1 MEFSP
6 AASVVIALLLALWV
20 AAAAWALIA
29 AGARI
34 ESAASARS
42 AARRLA
48 RMIDEAPAVPM
59 LVRADGRIEGPE
71 RLARWLGLDALPAD
85 LGQLA
90 PEGDRGLSPDQ
101 LAALEEAV
109 ARTQATAAP
118 FALTATL
125 PGSDRAL
132 AFRGTLADPQVSPG
146 GAALVWVFD
155 STDTHARLVA
165 AEREAEEARADYAA
179 LSALIETAPVPM
191 WFRRP
196 DGRLRLV
203 NVAYA
208 RAVGCEDAEAAA
220 RGQIEL
226 LEPSGDGTPSEA
238 ARAVFERGEAGDRTV
253 GATIDGRRRALR
265 VTEVPVPGEGVAG
278 VALDVEEAERRARAL
293 RAFQDAQRSMLDRL
307 SVGVAQFDAERK
319 LVFANQPFRRSFA
332 VAPGA
337 VRSGT
342 DFERLL
348 TQAREQG
355 RTPEVRDFPAW
366 RAEHAAWF
374 AAGDALEEDWSLPG
388 GVHLRIVGQP
398 MPDGGLVLVAEDRT
412 REHALSA
419 ARDSLLRTR
428 TATFDSLFEALA
440 VFAPDGKLQLWNR
453 RFAGVWGIEP
463 DLLDGHPSAPEIVEA
478 IAPHLADRRKAEGV
492 GQIIRGATLDR
503 REGAG
508 RVALADGRTL
518 ELAGVPLP
526 DGNGLLTVL
535 DITDSQK
542 VEDNLRQR
550 AAALEAADEV
560 KARFLANM
568 SYEFRTPLTS
578 IAGFAEML
586 EAGLAG
592 ELPEQANDYLAAIR
606 EATDRLTRAVEDG
619 LDLTQGEAGL
629 LPVNIGEVALLDL
642 ATQVVR
648 EREAAIGDA
657 DLSLELR
664 GAKGLIAEADREQLS
679 RALGH
684 LVDNAIAA
692 SPPGGAIR
700 VDVRRS
706 GTGARLAVSDKGPG
720 MDEDALRA
728 ATSGQGKRGGLGLA
742 LVRELAEAHGGRL
755 EIASEPGEGT
765 VTTIVLP

>member
-1 MEFSP
+1 M
-6 AASVVIALLLALWV
+6 
-20 AAAAWALIA
+20 
-29 AGARI
+29 
-34 ESAASARS
+34 
-42 AARRLA
+42 
-48 RMIDEAPAVPM
+48 
-59 LVRADGRIEGPE
+59 
-71 RLARWLGLDALPAD
+71 
-85 LGQLA
+85 
-90 PEGDRGLSPDQ
+90 
-101 LAALEEAV
+101 
-109 ARTQATAAP
+109 
-118 FALTATL
+118 
-125 PGSDRAL
+125 
-132 AFRGTLADPQVSPG
+132 
-146 GAALVWVFD
+146 
-155 STDTHARLVA
+155 
-165 AEREAEEARADYAA
+165 
-179 LSALIETAPVPM
+179 
-191 WFRRP
+191 
-196 DGRLRLV
+196 
-203 NVAYA
+203 
-208 RAVGCEDAEAAA
+208 
-220 RGQIEL
+220 
-226 LEPSGDGTPSEA
+226 
-238 ARAVFERGEAGDRTV
+238 
-253 GATIDGRRRALR
+253 
-265 VTEVPVPGEGVAG
+265 
-278 VALDVEEAERRARAL
+278 
-293 RAFQDAQRSMLDRL
+293 
-307 SVGVAQFDAERK
+307 
-319 LVFANQPFRRSFA
+319 
-332 VAPGA
+332 
-337 VRSGT
+337 
-342 DFERLL
+342 
-348 TQAREQG
+348 
-355 RTPEVRDFPAW
+355 
-366 RAEHAAWF
+366 
-374 AAGDALEEDWSLPG
+374 
-388 GVHLRIVGQP
+388 
-398 MPDGGLVLVAEDRT
+398 
-412 REHALSA
+412 
-419 ARDSLLRTR
+419 
-428 TATFDSLFEALA
+428 
-440 VFAPDGKLQLWNR
+440 
-453 RFAGVWGIEP
+453 
-463 DLLDGHPSAPEIVEA
+463 
-478 IAPHLADRRKAEGV
+478 
-492 GQIIRGATLDR
+492 
-503 REGAG
+503 
-508 RVALADGRTL
+508 
-518 ELAGVPLP
+518 PLP

-664 GAKGLIAEADREQLS
+664 GAKGLIAEADRDQLS

-765 VTTIVLP
+765 VATIVLP